1 VHSNAEKQLFLRTK
15 TNKVR
20 WLLVSVTQPP
30 AKPSQP
36 LITMKYKIVVR
47 IKGGLGN
54 QMFCYAAARSLALRN
69 NAKLVIDNVTGFVR
83 DKTYNR
89 KYALDVFNIPCRLAT
104 PSEYLAPFE
113 RYRRGLLK
121 YLSRKQDFFK
131 RKYVEQERKEFDPRL
146 LSYKVKKN
154 IIIDGLWLSEKY
166 FKDYEQNIRKDL
178 TFREPDDRM
187 NQQTADSIR
196 SNPQAVSLHVR
207 WYATPDEDDKDYNLR
222 KGYYLKAIQ
231 YIKQKIDNPVFYIF
245 SDFPEHVDSIFK
257 DQLSNYSIIL
267 HNKDESMAYA
277 DMWLMSL
284 CRHHII
290 ANSTF
295 SWWGAWLNPNK
306 EKVVVVPPPSK
317 SDIYAWGFEGQIPDE
332 WIVLS

>member
-1 VHSNAEKQLFLRTK
+1 MH
-15 TNKVR
+15 KV
-20 WLLVSVTQPP
+20 
-30 AKPSQP
+30 
-36 LITMKYKIVVR
+36 IVR

-54 QMFCYAAARSLALRN
+54 QMFCYSAAKALAMRN
-69 NAKLVIDNVTGFVR
+69 ECELVIDPVSGFKY
-83 DKTYNR
+83 DSYKR
-89 KYALDVFNIPCRLAT
+89 KYALDNFNIKSRVASKYEMLEPFARIR
-104 PSEYLAPFE
+104 SKIKRKISQRKSFFDRSYLI
-113 RYRRGLLK
+113 
-121 YLSRKQDFFK
+121 QDFI
-131 RKYVEQERKEFDPRL
+131 EFDPRL